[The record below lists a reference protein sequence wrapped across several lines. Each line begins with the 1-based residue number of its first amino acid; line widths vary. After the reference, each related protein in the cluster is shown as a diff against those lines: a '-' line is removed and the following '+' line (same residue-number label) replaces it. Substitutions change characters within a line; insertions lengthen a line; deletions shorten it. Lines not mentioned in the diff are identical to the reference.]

1 MSLFSFLNT
10 TSYSFEGQKEGE
22 EVIVFIHRHWYTIL
36 TKVIFLILGMLVPF
50 VILGIFGQVLS
61 SLGLL
66 SVYAVLWAVYYLI
79 LWYSLFYSLTMYT
92 LDTWIVT
99 NMRIINSVQHGFFNR
114 SISELSLDKIQD
126 VSINVGGAMATMLN
140 FGDIKVQTAGSERH
154 FVFEDTPHPQEVK
167 DTIMQLV
174 ATKRHEI
181 EHEIGKGLKA
191 ELFGDVE

>member
-1 MSLFSFLNT
+1 M
-10 TSYSFEGQKEGE
+10 
-22 EVIVFIHRHWYTIL
+22 VVFIHRHWFTIA
-36 TKVIFLILGMLVPF
+36 TKVLML
-50 VILGIFGQVLS
+50 IFGLIAPFIVFAIFGRAIV
-61 SLGLL
+61 SLHMIPLF
-66 SVYAVLWAVYYLI
+66 AVLWGIYYMLI
-79 LWYSLFYSLTMYT
+79 WYSLFYSLTMYT

-126 VSINVGGAMATMLN
+126 VSISVDGAIATMLN
-140 FGDIKVQTAGSERH
+140 FGNIKVQTAGSERH
-154 FVFEDTPHPQEVK
+154 FIFEDTPRPQEVK

-191 ELFGDVE
+191 ELFGDIA